1 MEKFC
6 PHALE
11 SILRGN
17 DWEAKFRGFYYSVC
31 PRFKNFSSSSLS
43 PSSVIGDGSGFDI
56 QMFDAYRDFI
66 AFFDSNILVYMND
79 MGVSLSTFEKSL
91 ALNIKEGD
99 SPALNLYHQLEMYG
113 DFLKFSLIMRTKYEV
128 TFLLGSTST
137 INADT
142 TIDTAKTESSNLNLP
157 QKGRSV
163 RVLWDIENVSIQKK
177 IGGLRTLQ
185 HLNR

>member
-79 MGVSLSTFEKSL
+79 MGVSLSAFEKSL

-99 SPALNLYHQLEMYG
+99 SSALNLYHQLEMYG

-128 TFLLGSTST
+128 TFLLGSTSA
-137 INADT
+137 ISPDT
-142 TIDTAKTESSNLNLP
+142 TITTPTKADNLM